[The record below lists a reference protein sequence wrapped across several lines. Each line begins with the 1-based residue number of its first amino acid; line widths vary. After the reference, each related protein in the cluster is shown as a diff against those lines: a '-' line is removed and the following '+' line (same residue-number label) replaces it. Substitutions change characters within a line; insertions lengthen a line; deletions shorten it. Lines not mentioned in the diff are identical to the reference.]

1 MKRLLPILM
10 GFALLLL
17 SSTEG
22 WSLPP
27 CEGSPTSKH
36 YVYKNW
42 TNCEGTLT
50 YNDGDKYVGEWKD
63 GSHHGQG
70 TYTYANGDKSVG
82 EFKDGSFVDAGSTA
96 TSLKLPSDGVNSI
109 HHLLRNENNRVRF
122 GTQADPATVTLGPT
136 DGGIPRYPPYDGKN
150 SFNIKMPLMTPVLA
164 PLDMTF
170 VGFENRSAHT
180 RGRLEPFDDLELCFE
195 SVSTEWLGLVLCVY
209 HLHTTPL
216 LRGHLKHKDC
226 GIQEKWGGDYLKG
239 GFVYYLKKTKK
250 YAKQRRP
257 VDMEARRLS
266 TEACDPLLY
275 STLKR
280 GDIIGY
286 SGQVGNNP
294 HVGFRFKVRS
304 TEQNP
309 LTKRGLSRFRQADL
323 YLHWVQ
329 PLAFFNWQCFEP
341 DAIFPPKV
349 LAYPFDCKLA
359 Q

>member
-10 GFALLLL
+10 GFVLLLL

-50 YNDGDKYVGEWKD
+50 YNDGSKYVGEFQD
-63 GSHHGQG
+63 GKPHGQG
-70 TYTYANGDKSVG
+70 
-82 EFKDGSFVDAGSTA
+82 TA

-195 SVSTEWLGLVLCVY
+195 SVTTEWLGLVLCVY

-226 GIQEKWGGDYLKG
+226 GIQEK
-239 GFVYYLKKTKK
+239 
-250 YAKQRRP
+250 
-257 VDMEARRLS
+257 
-266 TEACDPLLY
+266 
-275 STLKR
+275 
-280 GDIIGY
+280 
-286 SGQVGNNP
+286 
-294 HVGFRFKVRS
+294 
-304 TEQNP
+304 
-309 LTKRGLSRFRQADL
+309 
-323 YLHWVQ
+323 
-329 PLAFFNWQCFEP
+329 
-341 DAIFPPKV
+341 
-349 LAYPFDCKLA
+349 
-359 Q
+359 